1 MQRAAPLRAALAILL
16 LITLVSSTV
25 VIFVPEYRAAFNARL
40 AGFLATIRR
49 LDKWGP
55 VAVGAAYIPSC
66 LFFLPGS
73 LLTLFGG
80 FAFGGTFRGMAVV
93 TACVSAGSTLGA
105 SAAFVVGRTIA
116 RQWIETTVAAN
127 TRFRA
132 IDAAVGE
139 QGFKIVLL
147 TRLSPVFP
155 FNLLNYAF
163 GLTRVSFRDF
173 LIASWIGMLP
183 GTILYVY
190 LGSTAGTLADVVAGR
205 VEKSR
210 AQQFLYFA
218 GLVATVAVTIVIA
231 RLAKRAL
238 ATALAEDNLTADPR
252 QTGTKRWRADR
263 SHEHE

>member
-1 MQRAAPLRAALAILL
+1 MQRAVPLRAALASLL
-16 LITLVSSTV
+16 LIALVGSTV
-25 VIFVPEYRAAFNARL
+25 VIFVPEYRVAFNARL
-40 AGFLATIRR
+40 TGFLETVRQ

-55 VAVGAAYIPSC
+55 VVVGAAYIPSC

-105 SAAFVVGRTIA
+105 STAFIVGRTIA
-116 RQWIETTVAAN
+116 RQWIETRVAAN

-163 GLTRVSFRDF
+163 GLTRVSFRDYF
-173 LIASWIGMLP
+173 FASWIGMLP
-183 GTILYVY
+183 GTILYIY
-190 LGSTAGTLADVVAGR
+190 LGSTAGTLADIVAGK

-210 AQQFLYFA
+210 AQQILYFA
-218 GLVATVAVTIVIA
+218 GLVATVAVTIYIA

-238 ATALAEDNLTADPR
+238 ATALAEEDLTSDPR
-252 QTGTKRWRADR
+252 RTETKR
-263 SHEHE
+263 